1 MHKILI
7 WHEYTRKGRVKQWDD
22 DKEWVG
28 KNDYCH
34 KKNRSLFGMD
44 GEKPMK
50 FGKYGFGK
58 KRTLKDYERYSGLL
72 FSKRAIQQWTIDKN
86 YPPSPY
92 PYTSEEEWL
101 NSFSSIFKHCIDLQ
115 YSQVPEKDYDFWVVA
130 FHDENDETLF
140 RKDADQG
147 EITRMLNDPDG
158 YVKIWREYNMTTKPH
173 HWVVWPHSVSKDWCE
188 RISGNI

>member
-1 MHKILI
+1 M
-7 WHEYTRKGRVKQWDD
+7 
-22 DKEWVG
+22 
-28 KNDYCH
+28 
-34 KKNRSLFGMD
+34 
-44 GEKPMK
+44 
-50 FGKYGFGK
+50 
-58 KRTLKDYERYSGLL
+58 
-72 FSKRAIQQWTIDKN
+72 
-86 YPPSPY
+86 
-92 PYTSEEEWL
+92 
-101 NSFSSIFKHCIDLQ
+101 
-115 YSQVPEKDYDFWVVA
+115 A